1 MKTKGWQS
9 SVAQTYTLLLR
20 CAFVRSL
27 CVQTTWK
34 ALVNL
39 RIISIAAIAIGF
51 ILEIVLAGQQF
62 GNGIAAIG
70 IIVFVYDYFKRRQ
83 GPKF

>member
-1 MKTKGWQS
+1 MLEVLCT
-9 SVAQTYTLLLR
+9 QTM
-20 CAFVRSL
+20 
-27 CVQTTWK
+27 WK
-34 ALVNL
+34 ASVSL
-39 RIISIAAIAIGF
+39 RVISIAAIVIGF
-51 ILEIVLAGQQF
+51 IMEIVLAGQQI

>member
-1 MKTKGWQS
+1 M
-9 SVAQTYTLLLR
+9 
-20 CAFVRSL
+20 FVRSL

-39 RIISIAAIAIGF
+39 RIISIAAIVIGF
-51 ILEIVLAGQQF
+51 TLEIVLAGQQF

-70 IIVFVYDYFKRRQ
+70 IIVFVYDYLKKRQ